1 MTGRDEYAVRI
12 TRRGTASEP
21 FGWEI
26 VRKADASAVARSSRI
41 FPTRTE
47 ALADSAPLFFGGTYP
62 SADRITHVGI
72 YIGGGRMV
80 HAPSQNDVI
89 RVMPVFTGYWGAHY
103 AGAGRVRGQ

>member
-47 ALADSAPLFFGGTYP
+47 ALADSARAAAPLAFDVDPGPKDWSP
-62 SADRITHVGI
+62 SRHGQSAPPDDLRQLID
-72 YIGGGRMV
+72 
-80 HAPSQNDVI
+80 HAGPEL
-89 RVMPVFTGYWGAHY
+89 G
-103 AGAGRVRGQ
+103 